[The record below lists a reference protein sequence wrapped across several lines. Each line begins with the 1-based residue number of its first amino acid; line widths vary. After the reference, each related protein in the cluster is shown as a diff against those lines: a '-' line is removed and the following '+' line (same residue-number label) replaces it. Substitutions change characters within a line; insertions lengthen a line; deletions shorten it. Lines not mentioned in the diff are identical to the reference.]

1 MYSKETNAVLLRES
15 VQNESA
21 KVSKEIQTFFP
32 FFAFD
37 RYGGAFNMGEKNC
50 NFTLLLFR
58 D

>member
-1 MYSKETNAVLLRES
+1 MYSKEANAVSLRES
-15 VQNESA
+15 GQNESA

-37 RYGGAFNMGEKNC
+37 RYRGAFNMREKNC
-50 NFTLLLFR
+50 NFTLLLFW